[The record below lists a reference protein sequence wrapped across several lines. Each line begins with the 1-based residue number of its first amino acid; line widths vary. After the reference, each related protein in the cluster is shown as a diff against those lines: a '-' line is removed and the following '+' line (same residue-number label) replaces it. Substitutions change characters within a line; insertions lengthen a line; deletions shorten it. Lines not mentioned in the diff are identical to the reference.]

1 MSLSQYLLF
10 AKSPK
15 EIFDFTCFSEQLKND
30 YKTLDGYAFDFDDKE
45 ITSIKLYYKI
55 YTKKNIFDCD
65 FFSWFTKNTKLS
77 SNLKNTLRP
86 AQENGKVLSGLNFA
100 IKYKPQSKQVI
111 KSIYFA
117 DTNQSSLVI
126 SESNN
131 FIYYNKYYYIYNTL
145 LIKLINKLFKMNM
158 PKHEE
163 AIEFSLRGQ
172 KAHCTVFP
180 KIDKHKLDLQYS
192 SSYCEKMTK
201 KLMQFEKFNTAQDL
215 SLFIHS
221 KTDNSSLI
229 TKGYSAKNSINKIY
243 FGCFDWKK
251 SIFEN

>member
-10 AKSPK
+10 IKSPK
-15 EIFDFTCFSEQLKND
+15 EVFDFTGFSNQLKNQ
-30 YKTLDGYAFDFDDKE
+30 YKTLDGYAFDYNDKE

-55 YTKKNIFDCD
+55 YTKKNIFNCD

-77 SNLKNTLRP
+77 SSLKKTLKP
-86 AQENGKVLSGLNFA
+86 TQDNGKVLSGLNFS

-126 SESNN
+126 NESNN
-131 FIYYNKYYYIYNTL
+131 SIYCNKYYYIYNTL
-145 LIKLINKLFKMNM
+145 LINLINHLFKMNM
-158 PKHEE
+158 PKHKEG
-163 AIEFSLRGQ
+163 IEFSLRGR

-180 KIDKHKLDLQYS
+180 KIDKQKLDLHYS

-201 KLMQFEKFNTAQDL
+201 KLMQFEKFNSAQDL

-221 KTDNSSLI
+221 KTERSSLI
-229 TKGYSAKNSINKIY
+229 TKGYSSNNSAQKIY